1 MRKTTKL
8 TASLANPCC
17 SSEINKAI
25 LEMWNEIVS
34 VICNNN
40 FNGGNKKSRKT
51 TQTSSSYLPASELNE
66 MFTLLIEFSWYTSR
80 QHNKSDSALE
90 NEAERLNQKLIETV
104 KITPSSGSHLNHNLE
119 CLKQE
124 RIS

>member
-1 MRKTTKL
+1 MNKVDGRGSRSRMAAGDGAKVFTGLTEGARNGERKRCGSERRLCDHDPAHEKL
-8 TASLANPCC
+8 TTSLANPCC

-80 QHNKSDSALE
+80 
-90 NEAERLNQKLIETV
+90 
-104 KITPSSGSHLNHNLE
+104 
-119 CLKQE
+119 
-124 RIS
+124 